1 MSDKKIALVLSGGGA
16 RGAYEAGVLH
26 HLRNAIWPDRHG
38 FSIHSGASAGAINT
52 CYMAANAHNPRAQCE
67 NIKKLWEN
75 LRSAHIYKGDFKAV
89 AQFILRSTAYTTTH
103 LLGLH
108 AFFKKWTGPAKP
120 FRGLLDTEPFIPFLK
135 KIIDFNQIHK
145 NVHSGPLDAVSIAVT
160 NVGSGRLELFIDKKE
175 SVPYTGAY
183 RIHTEP
189 IDWRH
194 AMASAAVPIIFPPV
208 RAGHYFY
215 VDGSIRLNTPMSP
228 AIQLGADRVLILGVK
243 YKGSLESSS
252 RFAFTEPNAYPSFTN
267 MVGRLMN
274 ALFLD
279 HIDYDVE
286 QMTRI
291 NRIIEWSEK
300 VYGAK
305 YLDELNTMLRQEGI
319 EGDIANRGLKK
330 LNSFSFFPSE
340 DIGKIACERLLELAK
355 HKSKLSQVERFFLK
369 FLEVDPN
376 ADVSLLSYIM
386 FEKEY
391 MGRLI
396 EIGIKDCKQRETE
409 LGRFLCHEEK

>member
-1 MSDKKIALVLSGGGA
+1 MTQAKSKIALVLSGGGA

-26 HLRNAIWPDRHG
+26 HLRNKIWPDQHG

-52 CYMAANAHNPRAQCE
+52 CYMAANAHNPKAQRE

-75 LRSAHIYKGDFKAV
+75 LRSPHIYKGDFKAV
-89 AQFILRSTAYTTTH
+89 ASFVLRSATYATTH
-103 LLGLH
+103 LLGLRS
-108 AFFKKWTGPAKP
+108 FIKKWTEPVTP

-135 KIIDFNQIHK
+135 KTISFDRIHQ
-145 NVHSGPLDAVSIAVT
+145 NIQEGPLDAVSIATT
-160 NVGSGRLELFIDKKE
+160 NAGSGRLELFIDKKD
-175 SVPYTGAY
+175 SVVYTGAY
-183 RIHTEP
+183 RIHIEP

-208 RAGHYFY
+208 RVDHHFY

-228 AIQLGADRVLILGVK
+228 AIQLGADKVLILGVK

-267 MVGRLMN
+267 MLGRLMN

-291 NRIIEWSEK
+291 NRVIEWSEK

-305 YLDELNTMLRQEGI
+305 YLDTLNAMLKQEGI

-330 LNSFSFFPSE
+330 LDSFSFFPSE
-340 DIGKIACERLLELAK
+340 DIGKIACERLLELSK
-355 HKSKLSQVERFFLK
+355 HKEKLTQVERFFLK

-376 ADVSLLSYIM
+376 ADLSLLSYLM

-391 MGRLI
+391 LGRLI
-396 EIGIKDCKQRETE
+396 EIGMKDCRQREAE
-409 LGRFLCHEEK
+409 LGRFLT